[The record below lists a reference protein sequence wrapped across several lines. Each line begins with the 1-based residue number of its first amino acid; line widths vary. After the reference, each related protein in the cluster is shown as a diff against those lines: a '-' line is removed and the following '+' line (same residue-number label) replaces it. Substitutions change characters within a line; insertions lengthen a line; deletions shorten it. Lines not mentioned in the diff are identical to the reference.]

1 MAGIVYLRTNKFE
14 VKLEGITFKAK
25 DFETICSMDFLFPD
39 GKTWARPPVVGID
52 VMRHPR
58 DPNNILMLLC
68 FGVGCVILKFVSG
81 DVLPES
87 IYRFLT
93 DERIRFVGFGIPEK
107 RDLFPLEELGLTK
120 HKVDIGYLAAK
131 VLDDPKYKKYELA
144 ELARRVLRVK
154 SMVGLTASSS
164 FERHEQIKCAICQLF
179 ITTAI
184 AMALLGKSEKKKSVD
199 AQKKSSSFL
208 KNLNQLPLFTEGW
221 FKLPKSKKAVGD
233 KNKDEENEVQ
243 DKVPL
248 QTATP
253 VDDGFSG
260 CKIFDDAKGND
271 GTFGDDPFHGKSVH
285 IPYGDDDD
293 DDNDDN
299 CHHLL
304 HAKGSQGFF
313 GDAFSCLK
321 RKDRSSGDNHSKEA
335 LCTERK
341 PLKGILK
348 SSSSSRF
355 EVYNNGS
362 SRPDSGPDS
371 SESSSQEVVIVK
383 RTLKRANSKGYN
395 VQFK

>member
-25 DFETICSMDFLFPD
+25 DFETMCSMDFLFPD

-68 FGVGCVILKFVSG
+68 FGVGCVILKFISG

-107 RDLFPLEELGLTK
+107 KDLFPLEELGLTK
-120 HKVDIGYLAAK
+120 HQVDIGYLAAK
-131 VLDDPKYKKYELA
+131 ILDDPKYRKYELA

-154 SMVGLTASSS
+154 TMIGLTQSSS

-179 ITTAI
+179 ITSAI
-184 AMALLGKSEKKKSVD
+184 AMALLGKSEKKRPVD
-199 AQKKSSSFL
+199 ASKKSSSFL

-221 FKLPKSKKAVGD
+221 FKLPKYKKVVRD
-233 KNKDEENEVQ
+233 KNKVEENKVR

-248 QTATP
+248 PTATL

-260 CKIFDDAKGND
+260 YEIFGDAEGD
-271 GTFGDDPFHGKSVH
+271 YCAFGDDPFHGKSVH

-293 DDNDDN
+293 DDDHDANG
-299 CHHLL
+299 HPF

-321 RKDRSSGDNHSKEA
+321 HKDGSPGDNHSKEA
-335 LCTERK
+335 FGTERK

-348 SSSSSRF
+348 SSSSARF
-355 EVYNNGS
+355 EVSNHGS

-371 SESSSQEVVIVK
+371 SESSSQEVFIVK